1 MANVQSIEQKISQLP
16 KEKQWD
22 LLQHLLQNFS
32 PEANKTS
39 KSIRWSSVAGSG
51 KGLWGNIDA
60 QEYVNELRRDR

>member
-1 MANVQSIEQKISQLP
+1 MANVQSIEQEISQLP

-22 LLQHLLQNFS
+22 LLQYLLQSFS

-39 KSIRWSSVAGSG
+39 KVIRWASIAGSG

>member
-32 PEANKTS
+32 P
-39 KSIRWSSVAGSG
+39 
-51 KGLWGNIDA
+51 
-60 QEYVNELRRDR
+60 